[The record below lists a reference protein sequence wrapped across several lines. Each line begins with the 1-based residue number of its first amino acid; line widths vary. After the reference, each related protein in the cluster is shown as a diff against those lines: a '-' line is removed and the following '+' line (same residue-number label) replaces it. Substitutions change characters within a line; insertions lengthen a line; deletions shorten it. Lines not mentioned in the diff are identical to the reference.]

1 MVRALFIGP
10 FGPFA
15 DASKASAHDNIFDKT
30 AFRV

>member
-1 MVRALFIGP
+1 MAPMP

-15 DASKASAHDNIFDKT
+15 DASKASAQDNTFDKT